1 MFSAPSAAIAQ
12 LDRASDYGS
21 EGLRFDSSWLHHSQS
36 EILTFFSGLPF
47 ICRFSGDRSSST
59 DELLNVYQR
68 AKQKFSK
75 FIAWNS
81 DELTAMTDTGSPLM
95 RHSCATGPFVQLAR

>member
-1 MFSAPSAAIAQ
+1 MNKALGGMNRGP
-12 LDRASDYGS
+12 
-21 EGLRFDSSWLHHSQS
+21 
-36 EILTFFSGLPF
+36 
-47 ICRFSGDRSSST
+47 
-59 DELLNVYQR
+59 DERLKVYQR

-95 RHSCATGPFVQLAR
+95 RHSFATGPSAQLAR